1 MPSSLLPSASTS
13 SVLTSMSAGTS
24 GARGFSLYSAIDP
37 LLERLRAD
45 PPVGVDEALAVAA
58 RLEIGRDQRIDR
70 LDHLVG
76 LDRRPEDRAERGL
89 AEVDVAAQAQLV
101 ELDAVLVDAQDADV
115 ADMVMAA
122 GIDAAR
128 DLDLEV
134 ADIML
139 ARKLGEVVGDAL
151 RHRDR
156 ARIGQRAV
164 IEPRTGDDVGDLADI
179 GF

>member
-13 SVLTSMSAGTS
+13 SVLTSMSAGGS
-24 GARGFSLYSAIDP
+24 SARGFSLYSAIDP
-37 LLERLRAD
+37 LLERRRAD
-45 PPVGVDEALAVAA
+45 PPVGVDEALALAA

-76 LDRRPEDRAERGL
+76 LDRRAKNRAERGL

-101 ELDAVLVDAQDADV
+101 ELDPVLVDAQDADV
-115 ADMVMAA
+115 ANVMMAA

-134 ADIML
+134 ADIVL
-139 ARKLGEVVGDAL
+139 ARQLGEMIGDAL
-151 RHRDR
+151 RHRYR
-156 ARIGQRAV
+156 ARIGQREV
-164 IEPRTGDDVGDLADI
+164 V
-179 GF
+179 